1 MKLILLSALLITA
14 GQASRSEKC
23 SSEKCCWVDIPDGY
37 CGSSKLKDPP
47 ANISTEFYIR
57 NLEEVNEAKLS
68 FTMSL

>member
-1 MKLILLSALLITA
+1 MKLILLTSLLIA
-14 GQASRSEKC
+14 AAAASEKC

>member
-1 MKLILLSALLITA
+1 MKLILLSSLLIA
-14 GQASRSEKC
+14 AAAASEKC

-37 CGSSKLKDPP
+37 CGSSKLEDPP